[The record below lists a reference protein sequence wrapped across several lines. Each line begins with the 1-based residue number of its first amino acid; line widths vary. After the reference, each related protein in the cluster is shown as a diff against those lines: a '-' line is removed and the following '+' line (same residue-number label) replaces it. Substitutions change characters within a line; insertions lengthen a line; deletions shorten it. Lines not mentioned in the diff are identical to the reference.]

1 MKIQRS
7 IPIVIEGCQELKDLV
22 VEYNQFQKAISET
35 AYNGGLYLRP
45 FELHALVY
53 RQIESTLGSQQKC
66 SAIRGVCGAYGAAAK
81 RKAKVTGPFV
91 FRRKAALFLEGKDF
105 TFKKDG
111 TLSILTT
118 SGRQKLDFRIPKT
131 FQNDYENAISFDS
144 ITILASGQAS
154 LCLILEAP
162 EPNGLNPVG
171 IDLGVKNALVAY
183 DGTRVLFVSGSN
195 IKQLNKRTKK
205 VENRLRT
212 KLESRKADGRRTDS
226 VRRAITRLGKKRA
239 NRTRSFCR
247 ETASKL
253 SKWAPEHPIFVM
265 EDLKDVRKASE
276 KSKTRKTMRK
286 GTRGKIHG
294 WAYRQMGMAIESH
307 AQRAGDA
314 VAKINP
320 YRTSKDCSDCNGQ
333 DGVRFGNRFTC
344 TCGYA
349 AHADVNAAR
358 NIRNRFNAIPRGGGA
373 QSTAPEAVVK
383 TASSGF

>member
-7 IPIVIEGCQELKDLV
+7 IPIIIEGCKELKDLV
-22 VEYNQFQKAISET
+22 VEYNRFQRAISET

-45 FELHALVY
+45 FELHSFVY
-53 RQIESTLGSQQKC
+53 RQIDSTLGSQQKC
-66 SAIRGVCGAYGAAAK
+66 SAIRSVCGAYASAAK
-81 RKAKVTGPFV
+81 RKTKVTGPFV
-91 FRRKAALFLEGKDF
+91 FRRRAALFLEGKDF

-111 TLSILTT
+111 KLSIMTT
-118 SGRQKLDFRIPKT
+118 SGRQRLDFRIPKT
-131 FQNDYENAISFDS
+131 FQNDYENAISYDS
-144 ITILASGQAS
+144 ITVLASGQAS
-154 LCLILEAP
+154 LCLTIEAP

-171 IDLGVKNALVAY
+171 IDLGIKNALVAY
-183 DGTRVLFVSGSN
+183 DGARVLFVSGSKV
-195 IKQLNKRTKK
+195 KQLNKRTKK
-205 VENRLRT
+205 VENRLRK
-212 KLESRKADGRRTDS
+212 KLESRKADGKRTDS

-239 NRTRSFCR
+239 DRTRSFCR

-253 SKWAPEHPIFVM
+253 SKWAPEHPIFVL

-294 WAYRQMGMAIESH
+294 WAFSSMGMAIESKS
-307 AQRAGDA
+307 QRTGNA
-314 VAKINP
+314 VVRINP
-320 YRTSKDCSDCNGQ
+320 YRTSRDCSNCNGEE
-333 DGVRFGNRFTC
+333 GIRFGNKFTC
-344 TCGYA
+344 KCGYA

-358 NIRNRFNAIPRGGGA
+358 NIRNRFNAIPRDGGA